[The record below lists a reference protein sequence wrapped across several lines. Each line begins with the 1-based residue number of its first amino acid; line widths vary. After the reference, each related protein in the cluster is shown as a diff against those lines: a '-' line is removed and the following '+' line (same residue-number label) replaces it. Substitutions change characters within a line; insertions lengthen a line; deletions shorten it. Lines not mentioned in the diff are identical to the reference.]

1 VGMAP
6 QYTLIIRNWKTDVP
20 VDETAFAFKPA
31 EGAKK
36 VEPSA
41 LATLDELPPAAPA
54 KGQ

>member
-1 VGMAP
+1 MAP
-6 QYTLIIRNWKTDVP
+6 QYTLVIRDWKTDVP

-36 VEPSA
+36 VEPNE
-41 LATLDELPPAAPA
+41 LATLDELPPGVPA